1 MSEPIK
7 EFKDAFGHVAY
18 IYKCSKCGRNRQYS
32 RKIHTA
38 PICLECQREQASN
51 YKQNWLYKKAYIT
64 AISDLITL
72 LDPEEYSAKDY
83 KNIMASCQE
92 LIRRTKDA
100 KEFIFRQ
107 KS

>member
-1 MSEPIK
+1 MKEPVTV
-7 EFKDAFGHVAY
+7 FKDPFGHVAY
-18 IYKCSKCGRNRQYS
+18 IYKCSKCGKERRYL

-38 PICLECQREQASN
+38 PVCLECQRKQASD

-64 AISDLITL
+64 AISDLITM
-72 LDPEEYSAKDY
+72 LDPEDYSVKDY

-100 KEFIFRQ
+100 KEFIFR
-107 KS
+107 KES